1 MMKVKVISA
10 DPDDIRVICDLMR
23 IYFPD
28 LNYTNQEN
36 KGALSGTSFLTSDD
50 STDQAEDNAEVNA
63 DNNIDDNA
71 AITLKVEKT
80 ESPLEVKVILD
91 IAGKEYVQSEGV
103 QAERFAE
110 ENTNRKRRLLRLALH
125 QLMQQAFCLEPSP
138 WGILTGVRPTK
149 IIHRF
154 IDEGIGEEGSKLHL
168 TRDYGISP
176 KRANLLWDVASFQHP
191 LLLNKEDVPKLV
203 SLYIGIPFC
212 PTRCHYCSFP
222 AFSLKQ
228 WGHKLEDY
236 LLGLER
242 EIRTVGTSLS
252 ETGVQ
257 VQTVYIGGGTPTILS
272 VTQME
277 NLLKS
282 LTESFRFVVGREL
295 TVEGGRPD
303 TLTREK
309 LRVLK
314 EYGVN
319 RLSINPQSMR
329 EETLVAIGRKH
340 SVQEIIS
347 AYELAREEG
356 LPIINM
362 DLIIGLPGE
371 NCPVLENTLHEVLK
385 LGPENITLHALAMK
399 RAAFYRQEKIKLP
412 LPAEGKAM
420 MDLAHDT
427 LQKAGYLPYYLYRQ
441 REIFAHGENVGYSLP
456 GKACL
461 YNIQMMEER
470 QTIWGFGVGSGSKFV
485 HQENW
490 TLENIYNPKDII
502 FYLERLDQIIEK
514 KVVKLQSI

>member
-1 MMKVKVISA
+1 MKVKVVSA
-10 DPDDIRVICDLMR
+10 DPQDIRVISDLMR

-28 LNYTNQEN
+28 LSSNEENSELITNKILPQE
-36 KGALSGTSFLTSDD
+36 
-50 STDQAEDNAEVNA
+50 EV
-63 DNNIDDNA
+63 I
-71 AITLKVEKT
+71 LKVKKNGIPQE
-80 ESPLEVKVILD
+80 LEAILK
-91 IAGKEYVQSEGV
+91 IKGQKYRQKEGV
-103 QAERFAE
+103 QNETFCE
-110 ENTNRKRRLLRLALH
+110 EKTNREKRLLRLAIH
-125 QLMQQAFCLEPSP
+125 KLMVRVFGVEPSP

-149 IIHRF
+149 IVHRF
-154 IDEGIGEEGSKLHL
+154 IDEGLMKERVILHL
-168 TRDYGISP
+168 TRDYGISSE
-176 KRANLLWDVASFQHP
+176 RANLLWQVASFQHP
-191 LLLNKEDVPKLV
+191 ILLNKEDVPKLV
-203 SLYIGIPFC
+203 SLYLGIPFC

-236 LLGLER
+236 LSGLDR
-242 EIRTVGTSLS
+242 ELKTVGKFLT
-252 ETGVQ
+252 EKQVKVQ
-257 VQTVYIGGGTPTILS
+257 SVYIGGGTPTILS
-272 VTQME
+272 ERQME
-277 NLLKS
+277 SLLKS
-282 LTESFRFVVGREL
+282 LTENFRFVEDREL

-347 AYELAREEG
+347 AYELARAEG
-356 LPIINM
+356 IPIINT

-371 NCPVLENTLHEVLK
+371 NCSVLENTLQEVLK

-399 RAAFYRQEKIKLP
+399 RAAYYRQEKINLP

-420 MDLAHDT
+420 MDFAHDI
-427 LQKAGYLPYYLYRQ
+427 LQDAGYFPYYLYRQ

-456 GKACL
+456 GRACL

-470 QTIWGFGVGSGSKFV
+470 QTILGFGVGSGSKFV
-485 HQENW
+485 NKDDW
-490 TLENIYNPKDII
+490 TLENLYNPKDII
-502 FYLERLDQIIEK
+502 YYLERLDEIIGK
-514 KVVKLQSI
+514 KVDKLQSI